1 MVSVLA
7 LSAIDRRLNPWS
19 GQTIDYNIDI
29 RCFFDYHV
37 LLRNKIK
44 DWLAWNPKN
53 VSYMRDMS
61 FRGLVS
67 VS

>member
-7 LSAIDRRLNPWS
+7 LGAIDRGLNPRL

-29 RCFFDYHV
+29 RCCFDYHV
-37 LLRNKIK
+37 SLRNKIK

-61 FRGLVS
+61 FRGPVS